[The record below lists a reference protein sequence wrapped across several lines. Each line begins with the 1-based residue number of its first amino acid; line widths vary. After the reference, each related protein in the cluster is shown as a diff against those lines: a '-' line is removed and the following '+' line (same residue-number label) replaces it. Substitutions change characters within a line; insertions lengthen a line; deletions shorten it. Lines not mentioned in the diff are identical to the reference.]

1 MAKLEIGKKEYTP
14 TKTSHDIQVMAL
26 SLCIATNTIVIIWG
40 PPGAGKTSALN
51 AISQSTRLNLE
62 QILAS
67 TKEPPDFAGFP
78 FISDGIMRLAPP
90 AWAHNIIK
98 AYEERKQLSIAFF
111 DELSTA
117 VPATQAAVLTTI
129 LDRKAG
135 EAQMPMGTRMVAAAN
150 PPKIAANGW
159 DLTPPMANRF
169 THLDWELDAKTIAK
183 GLQLGWKTPAI
194 PRLPSNMKALVRNA
208 EILVGSFIES
218 RPQAVEYDFSN
229 WSGNS
234 SSQDFK
240 AANNAWPSARSWTV
254 AARLFAAGQAARLPD
269 KSPLHDD
276 VTRILLEGTVGVAQ
290 ATEFLTYAKA
300 LDLPNPVELLN
311 NPTGYKLPER
321 GDHISATLASVHHEA
336 LSHKGTDIYAPV
348 WIAWGDI
355 LSIVVD
361 AGKGDIAFAFV
372 QDWMRSRPEGTG
384 LQTRHSKSLGAL
396 LKAFG
401 DIEDLEK

>member
-1 MAKLEIGKKEYTP
+1 VAKLDIGKKEYTP
-14 TKTSHDIQVMAL
+14 TKTTHEVQVMAL
-26 SLCIATNTIVIIWG
+26 ALCIATNTITVIWG

-51 AISQSTRLNLE
+51 AISASTRLHLE

-78 FISDGIMRLAPP
+78 FINDGIMRLAPP

-98 AYEERKQLSIAFF
+98 AHQERKQLSIAFF

-135 EAQMPMGTRMVAAAN
+135 EAQMPMGTRMIAAAN

-169 THLDWELDAKTIAK
+169 THLDWELDAKTIAR
-183 GLQLGWKTPAI
+183 GLQLGWKTPEI

-208 EILVGSFIES
+208 EILVGSYIES

-234 SSQDFK
+234 SSQDFR

-254 AARLFAAGQAARLPD
+254 AAKLFAAGKAARLPD
-269 KSPLHDD
+269 KSPLHDE

-290 ATEFLTYAKA
+290 ATEFLTYAA
-300 LDLPNPVELLN
+300 NLDLPNPVELLN
-311 NPTGYKLPER
+311 NPSGYQLPER
-321 GDHISATLASVHHEA
+321 GDHISATLAAVHHEA
-336 LSHKGTDIYAPV
+336 ISHQGTDIYAPV
-348 WIAWGDI
+348 WVAWGDI
-355 LSIVVD
+355 LTMVVD
-361 AGKGDIAFAFV
+361 AGKGDISFAFV
-372 QDWMRSRPEGTG
+372 QDWMRERPQGVG
-384 LQTRHSKSLGAL
+384 LQKRHRDSLGHL

-401 DIEDLEK
+401 DIDNL

>member
-1 MAKLEIGKKEYTP
+1 MAVLERTLVP
-14 TKTSHDIQVMAL
+14 TQATHEVQATAL
-26 SLCIATNTIVIIWG
+26 ALCIATNVSAIIWG
-40 PPGAGKTSALN
+40 PPGAGKTATLN
-51 AISQSTRLNLE
+51 AIAQANRLHLE

-78 FISDGIMRLAPP
+78 FIHGGVMRLAPP
-90 AWAHNIIK
+90 AWAHNIIT
-98 AYEERKQLSIAFF
+98 AHTERKQLSIAFF

-117 VPATQAAVLTTI
+117 VPATQAACLTTI

-135 EAQMPMGTRMVAAAN
+135 ESQMPMGTRMIAAAN

-169 THLDWELDAKTIAK
+169 THIDWELDSKTIAK
-183 GLQLGWKTPAI
+183 GLQLGWKPPPI
-194 PRLPSNMKALVRNA
+194 PRLPSTMKALVKNA

-218 RPQAVEYDFSN
+218 RPSAVEYDFSK

-234 SSQDFK
+234 SSQEFR
-240 AANNAWPSARSWTV
+240 AANNAWPSARSWTT

-276 VTRILLEGTVGVAQ
+276 VTRILLEGTVGVAK

-311 NPTGYKLPER
+311 NPSSYEMPDR
-321 GDHISATLASVHHEA
+321 GDHISATLAAVHHEA
-336 LSHKGTDIYAPV
+336 VSHQKTDIYPHI

-355 LSIVVD
+355 IAKVVT
-361 AGKGDIAFAFV
+361 AGKGDIALAFAK
-372 QDWMRSRPEGTG
+372 DWQSNRPQGTVM
-384 LQTRHSKSLGAL
+384 QKRHADVFKPLFN
-396 LKAFG
+396 AFNEV
-401 DIEDLEK
+401 IEE